1 MDGRI
6 YHKLSDKAKKE
17 VDAVLNTIMIEEY
30 IRINQGGMVSLD
42 GLYNPSGIKS
52 NRTKT
57 VEKRIRPYYLGYT
70 PLENQDLLKA
80 LYEAELRIME
90 LERLEE
96 SVNNIKQFITKG
108 EK

>member
-1 MDGRI
+1 MDKVI
-6 YHKLSDKAKKE
+6 YNKLSDKAKKE
-17 VDAVLNTIMIEEY
+17 IDSILDTVMVEEY
-30 IRINQGGMVSLD
+30 RRISYSSL
-42 GLYNPSGIKS
+42 GLTGEIYDNTVRKS
-52 NRTKT
+52 KT
-57 VEKRIRPYYLGYT
+57 VIKQTKKYYIGYQ